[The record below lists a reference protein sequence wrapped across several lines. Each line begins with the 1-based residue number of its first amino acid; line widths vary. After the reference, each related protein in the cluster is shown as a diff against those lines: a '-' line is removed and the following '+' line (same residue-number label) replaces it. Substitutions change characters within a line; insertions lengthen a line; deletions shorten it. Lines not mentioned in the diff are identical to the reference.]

1 MVKRTRTLQLISG
14 WADRSIDRIFTAP
27 PGSPGQHV
35 SKARRGE
42 QRREVSHEDG
52 LPTR

>member
-1 MVKRTRTLQLISG
+1 MHH
-14 WADRSIDRIFTAP
+14 RIFTAP
-27 PGSPGQHV
+27 LGSPGLHV
-35 SKARRGE
+35 SHAGRGK